1 MTEHQK
7 PNMIYSPLHHIPL
20 FEVVIT
26 QTGAKAIRIKR
37 NQVYEVVTL
46 DDLLDLVINAA
57 KATQR

>member
-1 MTEHQK
+1 MTETQK

-46 DDLLDLVINAA
+46 DDLLDLVINAS